1 MENIVTISS
10 FWVIVACNFSDSF
23 LVQLSC
29 PRVLVISCL
38 DIMTKIFCMYGGR
51 RKSHYQVQALMNN
64 IVILQL
70 MIITRKTQIGC
81 VNIKVQLNT
90 IY

>member
-1 MENIVTISS
+1 MEEEGNHII
-10 FWVIVACNFSDSF
+10 
-23 LVQLSC
+23 
-29 PRVLVISCL
+29 
-38 DIMTKIFCMYGGR
+38 
-51 RKSHYQVQALMNN
+51 QALMNN